1 VTIRGRLAL
10 VLAVNAL
17 LAAALVAVQARTANR
32 SDRLARELSDVSSQL
47 VLSSAQLTTRA
58 QQLDESLAKYA
69 ITRDAGYRE
78 RAADLRAAIG
88 VELEQLNALE
98 LRDDEARALAVVG
111 RAWVD
116 ARAASSA
123 VAAQGRTTAAGLDA
137 AQRALEAFTEAV
149 TAFGVQARAGMR
161 ARVEAAADAADGA
174 QRLSVLLAALALLLA
189 LLSALTLSR
198 AIVEPLRRLIVGT
211 EEVAEGRFD
220 HRLARERGAEF
231 AQVAAAFNGM
241 TERLGALD
249 RMKREFVSNVSH
261 DLKSPLASLRESADV
276 LLDGIAGPLTPQQ
289 RRVLTLQRESADRLG
304 RMIAKLLELSRLEAD
319 PSLVRVRLD
328 LSRLAHAA
336 ARQAEPVAASRGQRL
351 RVLVPG
357 AVQVLGDEDALRSLL
372 DNLVENALKFSPD
385 AGEIEI
391 AVSAEGTMASLQVSD
406 RGPGVPEGE
415 RERIFE
421 RFQQT
426 AAGRNVTARGVGLG
440 LTICREVARA
450 HGGRIGVH
458 GRPGG
463 GSTFE
468 VALPL
473 AALAEVAA

>member
-1 VTIRGRLAL
+1 MTIRGRLAL

-17 LAAALVAVQARTANR
+17 LAAALVAVHARTANR
-32 SDRLARELSDVSSQL
+32 SNRLARELADVSAQL
-47 VLSSAQLTTRA
+47 VLSSAQLAMRA

-88 VELEQLNALE
+88 VELEQLSALG
-98 LRDDEARALAVVG
+98 LRGDEAVALAAVS
-111 RAWVD
+111 RLWLD

-123 VAAQGRTTAAGLDA
+123 VAAQGRASPAGLEA
-137 AQRALEAFTEAV
+137 AQRALETFALAV
-149 TAFGVQARAGMR
+149 TDLGNR
-161 ARVEAAADAADGA
+161 ARTVMRDRVAAASDAAARA
-174 QRLSVLLAALALLLA
+174 QRLSLLLAALASLLA
-189 LLSALTLSR
+189 LLSALMLSR
-198 AIVEPLRRLIVGT
+198 AIVEPLRRLVRGT
-211 EEVAEGRFD
+211 EEVALGRFD
-220 HRLARERGAEF
+220 HRLEPERGAEF
-231 AQVAAAFNGM
+231 ALVASAFNGM

-304 RMIAKLLELSRLEAD
+304 RMIAKLLELSRLEAE
-319 PSLVRVRLD
+319 PTVVRAPLD

-336 ARQAEPVAASRGQRL
+336 ARQAEPVAGARGQRL
-351 RVLVPG
+351 RVQVSG
-357 AVQVLGDEDALRSLL
+357 AVPIVGDEDALRSLL
-372 DNLVENALKFSPD
+372 DNLLENALKFSPD
-385 AGEIEI
+385 ASEIE
-391 AVSAEGTMASLQVSD
+391 VVVASDGEQATLQVCD
-406 RGPGVPEGE
+406 RGPGVPEAE

-426 AAGRNVTARGVGLG
+426 SAGRNVTARGVGLG
-440 LTICREVARA
+440 LTICREIARA
-450 HGGRIGVH
+450 HDGCIRVD

-463 GSTFE
+463 GSVFE
-468 VALPL
+468 VKMPL
-473 AALAEVAA
+473 AAAAVAA